1 MASAWNTIPCP
12 SPSCLP
18 ASAASWN
25 NDNYNE
31 VGDNED
37 NNNEDND
44 NEDNDNDM
52 PRGLPQKMDEDG

>member
-1 MASAWNTIPCP
+1 MWFEALQEENY
-12 SPSCLP
+12 
-18 ASAASWN
+18 N
-25 NDNYNE
+25 YNYNE
-31 VGDNED
+31 EGDNED